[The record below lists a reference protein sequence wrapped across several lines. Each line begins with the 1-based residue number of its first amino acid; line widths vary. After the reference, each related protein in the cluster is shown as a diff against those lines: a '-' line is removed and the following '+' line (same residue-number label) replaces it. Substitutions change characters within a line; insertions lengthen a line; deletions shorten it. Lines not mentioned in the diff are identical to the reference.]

1 MLFLS
6 CSRGYNPALIVLQR
20 FPAVVFRQW
29 LGGILRLLRCLHDFD
44 GNIVCYQIDP
54 CAIVIGV
61 LLVMIVAN
69 CIDVFNTYP
78 LILLGGVVEQNE
90 MFVHV

>member
-1 MLFLS
+1 MIAPDTS
-6 CSRGYNPALIVLQR
+6 TI
-20 FPAVVFRQW
+20 
-29 LGGILRLLRCLHDFD
+29 
-44 GNIVCYQIDP
+44 
-54 CAIVIGV
+54 IGV

-78 LILLGGVVEQNE
+78 PILLGGVVEQNE